1 MQRTKQAGCLNSS
14 RNELQQL
21 IAHFSLKEHYAQ
33 AALAQLHQRHRQE
46 QENKDKLLQ
55 LINGLEQ
62 QIIDFGCRGL
72 LSYTA
77 LNEHRRKQAIYRK
90 HILDVRV
97 RVDESSLL
105 LAQIADDIAES
116 HKMINSLK
124 KKVIKFGLY
133 SER

>member
-14 RNELQQL
+14 HNELQQL
-21 IAHFSLKEHYAQ
+21 IAHFSLKVHYAQ
-33 AALAQLHQRHRQE
+33 AALAQLHRRYRQE
-46 QENKDKLLQ
+46 QKNKDKLLL

-62 QIIDFGCRGL
+62 QISDFGCRGL

-77 LNEHRRKQAIYRK
+77 LNERRRKQAIYRK
-90 HILDVRV
+90 QILDVRV
-97 RVDESSLL
+97 RVDESSLQL
-105 LAQIADDIAES
+105 EQIAADIAQRY
-116 HKMINSLK
+116 KMINSLK

>member
-21 IAHFSLKEHYAQ
+21 IAHFSLKEYYAQ

-46 QENKDKLLQ
+46 QENKDKLLL

-62 QIIDFGCRGL
+62 QVIDFGCRGL
-72 LSYTA
+72 LSYTE
-77 LNEHRRKQAIYRK
+77 LNERRRKQAIYRK